1 LFPLKKSGCAV
12 RRIVKKLYNK
22 KIKKSIA
29 KESNKEKLEYLQ
41 KIDELQKN

>member
-29 KESNKEKLEYLQ
+29 KESDKEKLEYF
-41 KIDELQKN
+41 I